1 MNSLDGVQILD
12 IETTSIKLG
21 KFIPTTS
28 ALVIEPIHSGV
39 STSTA
44 AKHTTENLNHKA
56 KRMKKSQALIQSR
69 IVT

>member
-21 KFIPTTS
+21 KLVPTTNVL
-28 ALVIEPIHSGV
+28 AIEPMHSGV

-44 AKHTTENLNHKA
+44 AKHATDNLNHKA
-56 KRMKKSQALIQSR
+56 KRMKKSQALI
-69 IVT
+69 